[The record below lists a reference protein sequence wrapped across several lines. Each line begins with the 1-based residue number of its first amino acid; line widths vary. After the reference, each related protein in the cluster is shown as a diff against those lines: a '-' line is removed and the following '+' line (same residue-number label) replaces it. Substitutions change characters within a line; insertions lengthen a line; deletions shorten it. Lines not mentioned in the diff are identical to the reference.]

1 MRFNV
6 TVRHDAGAAI
16 WYVHESDLPGLNA
29 EAPTL
34 DELVAVIEDV
44 APDLAYAN
52 LPPGEAEHLAEV
64 PIRIQ
69 HLVNAKRTLVA

>member
-6 TVRHDAGAAI
+6 TVCHDVDAAV
-16 WYVHESDLPGLNA
+16 WYVQDSDLPGLNA
-29 EAPTL
+29 EARTL

-52 LPPGEAEHLAEV
+52 LPPEEAEGLSAI
-64 PIRIQ
+64 PICIQ
-69 HLVNAKRTLVA
+69 HLVTAKRAFAA